1 MCVCVFV
8 CGGGVCVIPISV
20 HEDAMVRAKAI
31 CTPKTQ
37 PSFLKTFIHWK
48 QDFFK
53 ELAYSKAEEEK
64 VEDEPRIFCVSES
77 EGVLKTDGELSK
89 ARLKDFYWTSQG

>member
-8 CGGGVCVIPISV
+8 WRGVCVIPISV
-20 HEDAMVRAKAI
+20 HEDAMVRAKSI

-48 QDFFK
+48 QDFF
-53 ELAYSKAEEEK
+53 EEFADFKAEEEK
-64 VEDEPRIFCVSES
+64 VEDEPRIFCVSKS
-77 EGVLKTDGELSK
+77 EGVLKNDEDLSK

>member
-1 MCVCVFV
+1 MCL
-8 CGGGVCVIPISV
+8 CGGSVYVIPIAV
-20 HEDAMVRAKAI
+20 QEDAMVRAKTI
-31 CTPKTQ
+31 CIPKTQ

-53 ELAYSKAEEEK
+53 ELAYFKAEEEK
-64 VEDEPRIFCVSES
+64 VEDEPRIFCVSKS
-77 EGVLKTDGELSK
+77 EGILKTDGDLSK